1 MGKRLADKVAIV
13 CGAGASA
20 GGLSNGMATSVVFAR
35 EGARVFAVD
44 RDVGLARETERQILA
59 EQGDCTLH
67 ECDVSDAGQ
76 VARMAEACLERYGR
90 IDVLFNNV
98 GVYALGGPLEVTED
112 EFDRVMRV
120 NLKSMFLTCRAVIPA
135 MLAQGAGAIV
145 NNASV
150 SAIRYSVPSLAYSA
164 SKAAVLQLTQ
174 NIGLQYAA
182 RGIRCNAVLPGNILT
197 DRLVA
202 RLKATHG
209 AAYTERVREWGEQ
222 VPCGRAGEPW
232 DVAYAVLFLASD
244 EARYVNA
251 VELPV
256 DGGLSA
262 SYLGRVSP

>member
-1 MGKRLADKVAIV
+1 MGTRLQGKVAVV

-20 GGLSNGMATSVVFAR
+20 GGLSNGMATSIVFAR

-44 RDVGLARETERQILA
+44 RDVALA
-59 EQGDCTLH
+59 EATRERIAAEGGECVLH
-67 ECDVSDAGQ
+67 QCDVSDAAQ
-76 VARMAEACLERYGR
+76 VARMAEACTERFGR

-98 GVYALGGPLEVTED
+98 GVFALGGPLELSEE
-112 EFDRVMRV
+112 EFDRLMRV
-120 NLKSMFLTCRAVIPA
+120 NVKAMFLTCRAVIPV
-135 MLAQGAGAIV
+135 MLRQGAGAIV

-150 SAIRYSVPSLAYSA
+150 SAIRYSVPSLAYSM

-202 RLKATHG
+202 RLRATHG
-209 AAYTERVREWGEQ
+209 EAYVDKVREWAEQ
-222 VPCGRAGEPW
+222 VPCGRTGEPW

-251 VELPV
+251 VELIV

-262 SYLGRVSP
+262 SYVGRVSP